1 MTIVFYDGECG
12 LCQRSIVFLVHADK
26 ERKLLF
32 APLNG
37 ETFRKFYGDTPSLLT
52 SVIVYSEGKSFEKSD
67 ALFKLCSILGGFYR
81 FFFVFKLIPRFIL
94 DAIYNL
100 VASQRKKMKCRL
112 VIKDDRFI
120 N

>member
-12 LCQRSIVFLVHADK
+12 LCQRSIVFLFRADK

-37 ETFRKFYGDTPSLLT
+37 ETYKKIYGDVPSLLT
-52 SVIVYSEGKSFEKSD
+52 SVMVYSKGKSFEKSD
-67 ALFKLCSILGGFYR
+67 ALFELCKILGGLYK

-100 VASQRKKMKCRL
+100 VASQRKKLKCQL